1 MDKAEESQENDITGT
16 EGLLKELALGIVRR
30 YVVGNQTDE
39 SLMMVRDAKYV
50 CILDSSYLFQA
61 GAYSPL
67 LSTIEAVNDIVPEMV
82 IIMLWDQNMTLFPEL
97 FRR

>member
-1 MDKAEESQENDITGT
+1 MYT
-16 EGLLKELALGIVRR
+16 
-30 YVVGNQTDE
+30 
-39 SLMMVRDAKYV
+39 
-50 CILDSSYLFQA
+50 DSSYLFQA

-97 FRR
+97 FRKITEQAKKYYHLRYNDKATSRYQEMERNFQRGYLGRNTEG